1 MLVTRKKV
9 RDQVIYLNPA
19 AATNT
24 AATNSGSN
32 KQRQQQT
39 AAATTLFFFL
49 YRTSNSSKTQGHR
62 LVKRRV
68 DVEALLKRAAQR
80 IAVVNKLVV
89 QADRRVRRGYVYK

>member
-32 KQRQQQT
+32 KQRQRQP
-39 AAATTLFFFL
+39 LFL